1 MGHGMSLYFKPDV
14 TPNPHK
20 ESAFE
25 PEFGFKTP
33 RTERGELKNYFL
45 ELCSSFV
52 YLF

>member
-14 TPNPHK
+14 TPNPNK

-33 RTERGELKNYFL
+33 RPERGKPKK
-45 ELCSSFV
+45 
-52 YLF
+52 